1 MIPEVL
7 LHTMYEIR
15 SGARFV
21 QANGGQW
28 VPGEESRIPFKGV
41 VLPVNDKDLVRDMA
55 GTYVKCTEK
64 VYTNGHMLKNGA
76 QIEDSDGT
84 RYTVTQE
91 LGHHS
96 LHPLKRYLIERKEAA
111 APR

>member
-15 SGARFV
+15 SGARFD

-41 VLPVNDKDLVRDMA
+41 ILPVNNKDLVRDMA